1 MPAPASNHRQLAT
14 PPPPHRNF
22 KVNQRSPVRI
32 PRRTQINSKSVST
45 LTLAGQRFTNRFH
58 RPPARLHLVIMMTKP
73 SQRGETYQSRSR
85 RETLASG
92 GGAAPT
98 EEEISRMA
106 VDVAQAERKI
116 QHEFGPKAC
125 IEEEPCRLHAVRT
138 NRSDDY
144 QPDWNEILKDY
155 KVRATGMK
163 QWYLLSVFIGD
174 YIRDVQFLQ
183 AAGQTAGL

>member
-1 MPAPASNHRQLAT
+1 MFNFNNSRILST
-14 PPPPHRNF
+14 PPFP
-22 KVNQRSPVRI
+22 
-32 PRRTQINSKSVST
+32 
-45 LTLAGQRFTNRFH
+45 
-58 RPPARLHLVIMMTKP
+58 
-73 SQRGETYQSRSR
+73 ETYQSRSR

-144 QPDWNEILKDY
+144 QPDWNEILKLI
-155 KVRATGMK
+155 KPPRIGHRNSWGKTNKRIVFFFGLFSISFQGLQGSGHRNEAVVPAVGVHRRLHPGRA
-163 QWYLLSVFIGD
+163 V
-174 YIRDVQFLQ
+174 LQ